1 MKTYKTYNQDQMSLI
16 PQSWEDCLRPN
27 HMALMIN
34 DIIEEVDI
42 SEIQRVYETE
52 LRGFPPYHPQMMLKI
67 LIYGYC
73 IGVRSSRKISKRCE
87 DDIAFRYLSGNNFP
101 KFRAIAD
108 FRQRHL
114 AAFQKLFVNV
124 LVLCHEAGLVKLGH
138 VSLDGTK
145 IKANA
150 SKHKAMSYER
160 MQQEEARLSQE
171 ISSLIAEAEQID
183 KSEDKHYGKNKR
195 GDEIPKDFQRKE
207 DRLKKIRKAKAALE
221 ERAAKEKKKKND
233 DDSPPTPGG
242 KDQYNFTDP
251 ESRIMPASDDKK
263 SFIQGYN
270 AQLVV
275 DSKNQIIVANNLC
288 NQTNDQ
294 KQLKEVVP
302 QIKRNL
308 NRNPDELSA
317 DAGYFSENNINYL
330 REEEKIAPYIPPDR
344 QRHGV
349 QAKSSR
355 GPIPENM
362 SIADGMRRF
371 LSTKRGRKR
380 YALRKIT
387 VEPVN
392 GQIKNCMGF
401 RQFSLRGIKK
411 CQGELDLICLCH
423 NLLKLYRF
431 RPNST

>member
-1 MKTYKTYNQDQMSLI
+1 
-16 PQSWEDCLRPN
+16 
-27 HMALMIN
+27 MALVIN
-34 DIIEEVDI
+34 DIIEEIDI
-42 SEIQRVYETE
+42 SKIRKVYETD
-52 LRGFPPYHPQMMLKI
+52 LRGYPPYHPQMMLKI

-73 IGVRSSRKISKRCE
+73 IGVRSSRKISQKCE
-87 DDIAFRYLSGNNFP
+87 DDVAFRYLAANNFP
-101 KFRAIAD
+101 KFRSIAD

-114 AAFQKLFVNV
+114 AAFKELFVQV
-124 LVLCHEAGLVKLGH
+124 LIICNEAGLVKLSH

-160 MQQEEARLSQE
+160 IQPEEEKLNQE
-171 ISSLIAEAEQID
+171 IAALVAEAEQID
-183 KSEDKHYGKNKR
+183 KSEDKLYGKNKR
-195 GDEIPKDFQRKE
+195 GDEIPKDLRRRE
-207 DRLKKIRKAKAALE
+207 DRLKKIRKAKTALE

-233 DDSPPTPGG
+233 NDPPPTPGG

-251 ESRIMPASDDKK
+251 ESRIMPASDDKR

-294 KQLKEVVP
+294 KQLREVIP

-308 NRNPDELSA
+308 NRYPDELSA
-317 DAGYFSENNINYL
+317 DAGYFSENTINYL
-330 REEEKIAPYIPPDR
+330 REEVKIAPYIPPDR
-344 QRHGV
+344 QRHGTQV
-349 QAKSSR
+349 KSPR
-355 GPIPENM
+355 GLMPENM

-371 LSTKRGRKR
+371 LSTKRGRKQ

-411 CQGELDLICLCH
+411 CQGELDLVCLCH

-431 RPNST
+431 RTNPA

>member
-1 MKTYKTYNQDQMSLI
+1 MKTYKTYNQNQMSLI
-16 PQSWEDCLRPN
+16 PQTWEDCLSPN
-27 HMALMIN
+27 HMALYIN
-34 DIIEEVDI
+34 DIIEEIDI
-42 SEIQRVYETE
+42 SKIQKVYETE
-52 LRGFPPYHPQMMLKI
+52 LRGYPPYHPLMMLKI

-73 IGVRSSRKISKRCE
+73 IGVRSSRKISQKCE
-87 DDIAFRYLSGNNFP
+87 DDMAFRYLSGNNFP

-114 AAFQKLFVNV
+114 AAFQELFVQV
-124 LVLCHEAGLVKLGH
+124 LSICNEAGLVKLGH

-160 MQQEEARLSQE
+160 MQSEEEKLNQE
-171 ISSLIAEAEQID
+171 ITALVAEAEQID
-183 KSEDKHYGKNKR
+183 KSEDKLYGKNKR
-195 GDEIPKDFQRKE
+195 GDEIPKNLRRK
-207 DRLKKIRKAKAALE
+207 DTRLKQIRKAKTALE

-233 DDSPPTPGG
+233 DDPPPTPGG

-275 DSKNQIIVANNLC
+275 DSKNQIIIANNLC

-302 QIKRNL
+302 KIKGNL
-308 NRNPDELSA
+308 NRKPDELSA

-344 QRHGV
+344 QSHGV
-349 QAKSSR
+349 QSKSPR
-355 GPIPENM
+355 GPLPENM
-362 SIADGMRRF
+362 SIVDGMRRF
-371 LSTKRGRKR
+371 LSTKRGRKQ

-411 CQGELDLICLCH
+411 MPRGTGSGLSM
-423 NLLKLYRF
+423 
-431 RPNST
+431 P

>member
-16 PQSWEDCLRPN
+16 PQRWEDCLSPN
-27 HMALMIN
+27 HVALFIN
-34 DIIEEVDI
+34 DAVEEIDI
-42 SEIQRVYETE
+42 SKIQIVYETE
-52 LRGFPPYHPQMMLKI
+52 LRGYPPYHPLMMLKI

-73 IGVRSSRKISKRCE
+73 IGVRSSRKIAKKCE
-87 DDIAFRYLSGNNFP
+87 DDIAFRYLAGNNFP

-108 FRQRHL
+108 FRQRHI
-114 AAFQKLFVNV
+114 AAFKELFVQV
-124 LVLCHEAGLVKLGH
+124 LILCSEAGLVKLGH

-160 MQQEEARLSQE
+160 MQSEEEKLSQE
-171 ISSLIAEAEQID
+171 IAALIAEAEKID
-183 KSEDKHYGKNKR
+183 ASEDKLYGKNKR
-195 GDEIPKDFQRKE
+195 GDEIPKELRRRE
-207 DRLKKIRKAKAALE
+207 ERLKKIRKAKTALE

-233 DDSPPTPGG
+233 DDPPPTPSG

-270 AQLVV
+270 VQLAV
-275 DSKNQIIVANNLC
+275 DSENQIIVANHLC
-288 NQTNDQ
+288 NQSNDQ

-302 QIKRNL
+302 QIKHNL
-308 NRNPDELSA
+308 NRNPNELSA
-317 DAGYFSENNINYL
+317 DAGYFSENNIDYL
-330 REEEKIAPYIPPDR
+330 RNEEKIAPYIPPDR
-344 QRHGV
+344 QKHGMHV
-349 QAKSSR
+349 KSPR
-355 GPIPENM
+355 GPIPKNM
-362 SIADGMRRF
+362 SMADGMRRF
-371 LSTKRGRKR
+371 LSTKRGRKQ
-380 YALRKIT
+380 YALRKVT

-401 RQFSLRGIKK
+401 RQFSLRGIQK
-411 CQGELDLICLCH
+411 CQGELDLVSLCH

-431 RPNST
+431 RTNPA

>member
-1 MKTYKTYNQDQMSLI
+1 MKTYKTYNQDQMNLI

-27 HMALMIN
+27 HMALIVN
-34 DIIEEVDI
+34 DIIEEIDI
-42 SEIQRVYETE
+42 NEIQQAYEAE
-52 LRGFPPYHPQMMLKI
+52 LRGFPPYHPKMMLKI

-87 DDIAFRYLSGNNFP
+87 DDIGFRYLSGNNFP

-114 AAFQKLFVNV
+114 AAFHKLFVNV
-124 LVLCHEAGLVKLGH
+124 LVLCRETGLVKLGH

-145 IKANA
+145 FKANA

-160 MQQEEARLSQE
+160 MQQEEAKLSQE
-171 ISSLIAEAEQID
+171 IAAMIAEAERID
-183 KSEDKHYGKNKR
+183 KSEDKQYGKNKR
-195 GDEIPKDFQRKE
+195 GDEIPKDLQRK
-207 DRLKKIRKAKAALE
+207 DARLIKIRKAKAALE

-233 DDSPPTPGG
+233 DDPPPTPGG

-288 NQTNDQ
+288 AHPNDQ
-294 KQLKEVVP
+294 KQLKVVVP

-308 NRNPDELSA
+308 GRNPDELSA
-317 DAGYFSENNINYL
+317 DAGYFSENSIDYL
-330 REEEKIAPYIPPDR
+330 RDEEKIAPYIPPDR

-349 QAKSSR
+349 QVKSPR
-355 GPIPENM
+355 GPLPENM
-362 SIADGMRRF
+362 SVADSMRRF
-371 LSTKRGRKR
+371 LSTKRGRKQ

-401 RQFSLRGIKK
+401 RQFSLRGLNN
-411 CQGELDLICLCH
+411 CQGEFDLVCLCH
-423 NLLKLYRF
+423 NILKLYRY
-431 RPNST
+431 RANPT